1 MAKKIFVGNYKGG
14 VGKTTTVFEIGALLA
29 EKHEKK
35 VLLIDLDPQCSLSKV
50 CGKISDI
57 NLSNLKIEETFNFD
71 IELYGEYINRATKLD
86 ILEDTIVTNFDKI
99 KNSIKNIK
107 KYSENGGRLD
117 FIPTVLD
124 MKNGRLNDIAER
136 LSKNKASIISVSKIF
151 SDITK
156 NEDHKY
162 DYILFDCPPTSNT
175 IIQGVFLY
183 SDYYLIPTI
192 GDEISSDG
200 VADYI
205 REIEGTYLK
214 YAFSEEVGG
223 LVLKKYFGQNSS
235 LIGVLR
241 TMYKDRKGNNN
252 NLQILENIDN
262 SISSLGI
269 KSIISQSN
277 YAMKVKSHIFD
288 TEIKHLDNRTNM
300 KNYGLPITVSNGDIH
315 TEYEEITRVLKVLL
329 KG

>member
-1 MAKKIFVGNYKGG
+1 MVKKIFVGNYKGG

-50 CGKISDI
+50 CGRISDI
-57 NLSNLKIEETFNFD
+57 NLSGLKIEETLNFD
-71 IELYGEYINRATKLD
+71 IELYGEYINRASKLD
-86 ILEDTIVTNFDKI
+86 ILEDTIFTNFHKI
-99 KNSIKNIK
+99 KDSIKNIK

-124 MKNGRLNDIAER
+124 MKNARLNDIAER
-136 LSKNKASIISVSKIF
+136 LSKNKASIISISKIF
-151 SDITK
+151 RDISEN
-156 NEDHKY
+156 NEY

-205 REIEGTYLK
+205 REIEGTYSK
-214 YAFSEEVGG
+214 YAFSDEVGG
-223 LVLKKYFGQNSS
+223 LVLKRYFGQNSS

-241 TMYKDRKGNNN
+241 TMYKDRKGDNNN
-252 NLQILENIDN
+252 SQILENLDN

-269 KSIISQSN
+269 KSIISQSK
-277 YAMKVKSHIFD
+277 YAIKDKSHIFN

-300 KNYGLPITVSNGDIH
+300 KNLGLPRTVSNGDIH
-315 TEYEEITRVLKVLL
+315 GEYAEFTGILIELL
-329 KG
+329 KE